1 MTAPAEARF
10 AKLLAIAQTKY
21 DHGDPSHDFAHI
33 LRVVKTCRELGEAE
47 GADLEVL
54 LPAALLHDVVNLPK
68 DHPERKR
75 ASEYAATE
83 AKSIMRG
90 IGYSEDVMERTG
102 RAIVEH
108 SFSAGHKPSQIESA
122 ILQDADR
129 LDALGAIGLLRMV
142 TVGARLGR
150 SFYDP
155 ADAFAEKRALDDK
168 TYTIDHF
175 GTKLFKL
182 AAMMN
187 TASARQE
194 ADRRTNHMRDFLSQL
209 KSEIPSEGFD
219 ITNV

>member
-1 MTAPAEARF
+1 MAAAADSRF

-21 DHGDPSHDFAHI
+21 DNGDPSHDFAHI

-75 ASEYAATE
+75 ASEYAAAE
-83 AKSIMRG
+83 AKLIMREL
-90 IGYSEDVMERTG
+90 GYAEDVLERTG
-102 RAIVEH
+102 RAIIEH

-155 ADAFAEKRALDDK
+155 ADAFADERPLDDK

-182 AAMMN
+182 ADMMN
-187 TASARQE
+187 TASARRE
-194 ADRRTNHMRDFLSQL
+194 AERRTIYMKDFLSQL
-209 KSEIPSEGFD
+209 RSEIPTEGLNV
-219 ITNV
+219 TNV